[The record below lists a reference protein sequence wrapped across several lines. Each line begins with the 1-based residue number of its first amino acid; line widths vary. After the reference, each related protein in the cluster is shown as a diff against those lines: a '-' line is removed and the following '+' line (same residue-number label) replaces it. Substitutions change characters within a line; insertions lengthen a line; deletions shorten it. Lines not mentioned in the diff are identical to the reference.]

1 MRLVVVG
8 EDLGIAAEIDDG
20 AQRLLGGARRHL
32 VLQLVG
38 EAAPG
43 GAVLGPL
50 VEDAAD
56 MGGERDM
63 IQQMPGEQP
72 LALVGIEAGEL
83 PPLRRQLD
91 VAAADFGEAQ
101 HLQRLG
107 DREEVVDLHVH
118 RRRDDRKIGLAIIGL
133 DRNGLDDLM
142 FWIIIG
148 IILGGRLGYILFYMV
163 PYQMDVLAA
172 DPLAILRIW
181 DGGMAFHGGILG
193 VAVVLWWFAAKR
205 GVNLLSVGDIAGVTA
220 PIGIGLVRIANFT
233 NAELYGRPTE
243 SSIGM
248 VFPEGY
254 VPGSTPPAY
263 NWETGDWIYRGDELA
278 RHPSQLY
285 ESVLEGWLPLLV
297 LSVLIW
303 RFGALKRP
311 GLVAGLFLLMYGIGR
326 SIAENFRE
334 PDAFVDGLPEWLT
347 MGIILS
353 APMWIGGA
361 WLVWNALKHRKI

>member
-1 MRLVVVG
+1 MTDLLAALTVMLG
-8 EDLGIAAEIDDG
+8 ETSLKFPDWS
-20 AQRLLGGARRHL
+20 
-32 VLQLVG
+32 
-38 EAAPG
+38 P
-43 GAVLGPL
+43 
-50 VEDAAD
+50 
-56 MGGERDM
+56 
-63 IQQMPGEQP
+63 
-72 LALVGIEAGEL
+72 ALVSIDLDFIGLGMFHLRWYALGYIAG
-83 PPLRRQLD
+83 
-91 VAAADFGEAQ
+91 
-101 HLQRLG
+101 
-107 DREEVVDLHVH
+107 
-118 RRRDDRKIGLAIIGL
+118 IGLAWWYASMLLKRPQLFGGTAPL

-278 RHPSQLY
+278 RHPSPLY

>member
-1 MRLVVVG
+1 MTEL
-8 EDLGIAAEIDDG
+8 LAALTIFM
-20 AQRLLGGARRHL
+20 
-32 VLQLVG
+32 G
-38 EAAPG
+38 EAALKFPEWSPALFSLDFSFIG
-43 GAVLGPL
+43 LGTFHL
-50 VEDAAD
+50 
-56 MGGERDM
+56 RWY
-63 IQQMPGEQP
+63 
-72 LALVGIEAGEL
+72 ALGYIAG
-83 PPLRRQLD
+83 
-91 VAAADFGEAQ
+91 
-101 HLQRLG
+101 
-107 DREEVVDLHVH
+107 
-118 RRRDDRKIGLAIIGL
+118 IGLAWWYGTQL
-133 DRNGLDDLM
+133 LKRPDLFGGNAPLTKDGLDDLM

-148 IILGGRLGYILFYMV
+148 IILGGRFGYVLFYMV

-205 GVNLLSVGDIAGVTA
+205 GVNLFSVGDIAGVTA

-243 SSIGM
+243 ASVGM

-263 NWETGDWIYRGDELA
+263 NWETGDWVYRGDELA

-297 LSVLIW
+297 LSILIW
-303 RFGALKRP
+303 KFGALKRP
-311 GLVAGLFLLMYGIGR
+311 GLVAGLFLLFYGFGR

-334 PDAFVDGLPEWLT
+334 PDAFVSGLPEWLT
-347 MGIILS
+347 MGMILS
-353 APMWIGGA
+353 VPMWLGGA
-361 WLVWNALKHRKI
+361 WLVWNALRKPPVGAPQA